1 MIRRHPFGPTR
12 QRMEQD
18 LNRELAYH
26 VERRVQDLMKTGLT
40 EVDARR
46 RAALELGGVTQ
57 VQENVRDTWI
67 WRGLDEF
74 VRDIRHAARSLRRSW
89 GFALGAGTVLALGI
103 GANTAIFTVVNAVL
117 LKPLGYPNA
126 DRIVAVET
134 LWTNTGRTN
143 PDVSGPDFLDWQAQ
157 GSVFEVMAH
166 SDGEDE
172 MATTVNGRGGFGNLR
187 SVSTDFFAVF
197 GRAPAAGRFLTAR
210 DTPTPQQGPTA
221 AQTDGAPALAPA
233 VVGYSWAVANFGS
246 AEAAIGK
253 TFLLYRALVEIVGVA
268 PPGFQ
273 YPDATNIWIPN
284 GPTNRRNRDAQI
296 YRAVGR
302 LQPGVT
308 LAAAQ
313 AQMRVVGDRLASEYP
328 GNRFKNVSV
337 IPLQERLTGNVQ
349 ATLWMLMGAVALTL
363 LIGCANIANLLLA
376 RSASRAREMA
386 LRAALGAGRA
396 RLVRQLLTES
406 SALAGVAT
414 CAGVFLAHVL
424 VQGLVTLSPVN
435 LPRVEE
441 VRIDGAVLVFAL
453 GLAAVSVLLFSL
465 VPALKAARLNLS
477 DTLKQ
482 GGAKGT
488 VSDGNWLRSALVVT
502 EVALSIM
509 LLAGAGLLLRSF
521 QKLHEENL
529 GFTTERVVTAY
540 TQYALGEGRT
550 RPIRTAFYRDLLERV
565 RALPGVVAASGASV
579 LPLGRE
585 QNAPADFFIE
595 GKPAGRPG
603 ERPQALSLSVSTD
616 YFKTLNIPFRRGRD
630 FSDADTAD
638 TARVIVVNESLARA
652 AFPGESA
659 VGRRIST
666 NANGPWM
673 EIVGV
678 VADTRWRN
686 PSVPPQPEYF
696 NASGQGI
703 GGSLTILA
711 RTSVDEDSVAR
722 ALRALLQET
731 DPTVPVR
738 IETMEDM
745 FGAALAY
752 PRLRTQLITA
762 FGGMALLLS
771 AVGIFSVLAYLV
783 GQRTRELAV
792 RRAVGAGPADVIR
805 LVVGQGLRLVALG
818 LMLGVASALV
828 GSQLLAGLLY
838 ETSPWDVA
846 TYAGAVGVL
855 AIAATLAMLFPAV
868 RAATID
874 PLIALRHE

>member
-1 MIRRHPFGPTR
+1 MTRYPFGLKR
-12 QRMEQD
+12 RRMEQE
-18 LNRELAYH
+18 LSRELAYH
-26 VERRVQDLMKTGLT
+26 VERRVEDLMNIGLN

-46 RAALELGGVTQ
+46 RAAVELGGIAQ
-57 VQENVRDTWI
+57 VQESVRDTWI
-67 WRGLDEF
+67 WSGLDEF
-74 VRDIRHAARSLRRSW
+74 VRDVRHAARSLRRSW

-103 GANTAIFTVVNAVL
+103 GANTAIFSVVNAVL
-117 LKPLGYPNA
+117 LKPLGYRNA
-126 DRIVAVET
+126 ERIVAVET

-157 GSVFEVMAH
+157 DSVFEVMAH
-166 SDGEDE
+166 ADGEDD

-187 SVSTDFFAVF
+187 SVSADFFNVF
-197 GRAPAAGRFLTAR
+197 GRPPAAGRLLTGR

-221 AQTDGAPALAPA
+221 TQTDGVSSLFPA

-253 TFLLYRALVEIVGVA
+253 TFLLYRAPVEIVGVA
-268 PPGFQ
+268 SPGFQ

-284 GPTNRRNRDAQI
+284 GPTNRTNRNAQV
-296 YRAVGR
+296 YRAIGR
-302 LQPGVT
+302 LKPGVS
-308 LAAAQ
+308 LATAQ

-328 GNRFKNVSV
+328 GNRFKNVSL
-337 IPLQERLTGNVQ
+337 IPLHDRLTGNVR
-349 ATLWMLMGAVALTL
+349 ATLWMLMAAVTIIL

-376 RSASRAREMA
+376 RSANRAQEMA

-406 SALAGVAT
+406 SVLAGIAAS
-414 CAGVFLAHVL
+414 AGVLLAYVL
-424 VQGLVTLSPVN
+424 VQGLVALSPEN
-435 LPRVEE
+435 LPRVAEI
-441 VRIDGAVLVFAL
+441 RIDGIVLAFAL
-453 GLAAVSVLLFSL
+453 GLTTISVMLFSL
-465 VPALKAARLNLS
+465 VPALKAARLDLA
-477 DTLKQ
+477 DALKQ
-482 GGAKGT
+482 SGTKGT
-488 VSDGNWLRSALVVT
+488 ISGGRGLRSALVVT
-502 EVALSIM
+502 EVALSVV

-521 QKLHEENL
+521 QKLHGEDL
-529 GFTTERVVTAY
+529 GFTTERVITAY

-585 QNAPADFFIE
+585 QNTPSDVFIE

-603 ERPQALSLSVSTD
+603 ERLQALSLSISTD
-616 YFKTLNIPFRRGRD
+616 YFRTLNIPFRLGRD
-630 FSDADTAD
+630 FNETDGADTP
-638 TARVIVVNESLARA
+638 RVIVVNESLARA
-652 AFPGESA
+652 AFPGQSA
-659 VGRRIST
+659 MGRRIST
-666 NANGPWM
+666 GEKGPWM
-673 EIVGV
+673 QIVGV
-678 VADTRWRN
+678 VGDTRWRN

-711 RTSVDEDSVAR
+711 RTSVAEESVAP

-738 IETMEDM
+738 IETMDDI
-745 FGAALAY
+745 FGSALAY

-783 GQRTRELAV
+783 GQRGRELAV
-792 RRAVGAGPADVIR
+792 RLAVGAGRADIVR
-805 LVVGQGLRLVALG
+805 LVLGEGLRLVALG
-818 LMLGVASALV
+818 LVLGVAAALV
-828 GSQLLAGLLY
+828 GSQVLAGLLY
-838 ETSPWDVA
+838 ETSPWDFV
-846 TYAGAVGVL
+846 TYAGVVGVL
-855 AIAATLAMLFPAV
+855 AIAATVAMLLPAV